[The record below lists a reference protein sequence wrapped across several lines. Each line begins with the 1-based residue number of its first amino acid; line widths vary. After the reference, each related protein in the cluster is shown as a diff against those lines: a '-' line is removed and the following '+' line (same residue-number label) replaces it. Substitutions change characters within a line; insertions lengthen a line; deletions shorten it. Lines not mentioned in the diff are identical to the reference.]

1 MSKNGKVEEL
11 NKDIHIFIPAT
22 FQLLLEELLS
32 QSIHSMHLRTDGLTL
47 GFLLGTFYL
56 LKEVI
61 LKRNT
66 GKRDFFEIQG
76 CQKGLICRYGR
87 TDESF

>member
-1 MSKNGKVEEL
+1 MSNKGEVEEL

-22 FQLLLEELLS
+22 FQLLEELLS
-32 QSIHSMHLRTDGLTL
+32 QSIHSMRLRTDGLTL

-56 LKEVI
+56 QKEVI

-66 GKRDFFEIQG
+66 GKMDFFEIQG